1 MSEKETMPE
10 KCEAVVLSLGA
21 SVCASVLARVYAAR
35 VYMEEPSDFGG
46 YFGNLPKLRE
56 GSGQLFLKPEGH
68 RILIQKKY
76 LVNKINIE
84 STCDKSRLHPADP

>member
-1 MSEKETMPE
+1 MSE

-35 VYMEEPSDFGG
+35 VYAAQVYMEDPSDFGG
-46 YFGNLPKLRE
+46 YYGNLPKVRE
-56 GSGQLFLKPEGH
+56 GSGQLFLEPEGH
-68 RILIQKKY
+68 RILIQNKY

>member
-1 MSEKETMPE
+1 MPE
-10 KCEAVVLSLGA
+10 KCEAVVFSLGA
-21 SVCASVLARVYAAR
+21 SVCASVLAQVYAAR
-35 VYMEEPSDFGG
+35 VYTEEPSDFEH

-56 GSGQLFLKPEGH
+56 GSGQLFLEPEGH
-68 RILIQKKY
+68 RILIRNKY

>member
-1 MSEKETMPE
+1 MSEKESMPE
-10 KCEAVVLSLGA
+10 NCKAVVLSLGA

-35 VYMEEPSDFGG
+35 VYMEGLSDFGG
-46 YFGNLPKLRE
+46 YFGNLPELRA

-68 RILIQKKY
+68 RILIQTKY

>member
-1 MSEKETMPE
+1 MPE
-10 KCEAVVLSLGA
+10 KCEALVVSLGA
-21 SVCASVLARVYAAR
+21 SVCVSVLARVYAAQMYAAR

-46 YFGNLPKLRE
+46 YFGNLPELGE

-76 LVNKINIE
+76 LVNQINIE

>member
-1 MSEKETMPE
+1 MPE

-35 VYMEEPSDFGG
+35 VYAARVYMEEPSDFGG
-46 YFGNLPKLRE
+46 YFGNLPELQE
-56 GSGQLFLKPEGH
+56 GSGQLFLKPEEH

-84 STCDKSRLHPADP
+84 RTCEKSRVHPADP

>member
-1 MSEKETMPE
+1 MSEKVSMPE

-46 YFGNLPKLRE
+46 YFGNLPEL
-56 GSGQLFLKPEGH
+56 
-68 RILIQKKY
+68 
-76 LVNKINIE
+76 
-84 STCDKSRLHPADP
+84 